1 MKVIKQLLTINIL
14 AVIIFASVSCGGNDP
29 DTGNPEGDE
38 YYMTA
43 EVDGV
48 EVSISEVR
56 VSAFPDMPD
65 AIYSI
70 TALSDD
76 AWITIILNSP
86 STEGTFST
94 PEVNL
99 FFSYTNPNNSSLIHG
114 AQEDIGTGTIAIEE
128 ITSKYIKGTFSF
140 TGVNPIDNDTKEITN
155 GKFKAQQF

>member
-1 MKVIKQLLTINIL
+1 MKKIKQLLTINIL
-14 AVIIFASVSCGGNDP
+14 AVIVFAFLSCGGNDTDP
-29 DTGNPEGDE
+29 GDPEGDE

-48 EVSISEVR
+48 EVSMSEVR

-70 TALSDD
+70 TALSDN

-94 PEVNL
+94 PEVGL
-99 FFSYTNPNNSSLIHG
+99 LFSYTNPNNPSLIHG
-114 AQEDIGTGTIAIEE
+114 AQEDIGTGTIVIEK
-128 ITSKYIKGTFSF
+128 ITSEYIKGTFSF
-140 TGVNPIDNDTKEITN
+140 TGVNPIDNETKEITN
-155 GKFKAQQF
+155 GEFKAQQF